1 MDAPWFSWLSLTLGL
16 GSAVAEAEILSI
28 DGPHGTRGVKLSS
41 AEKVLWP
48 AAGQSPAITKRDLA
62 DYLLAVSEP
71 FLRINGDRPMTLQRF
86 PDGIEGEEF
95 FAKRPPAG
103 APKWLNRVTCTYP
116 SRRRH
121 DQLTFDEPAALA
133 WAAQMATITFH
144 PWPVRTANLDNP
156 DEFRIDL
163 DPQPGRDFTDAVTAA
178 LALREVMAEVGL
190 TAYAKTSG
198 NRGVHVYARI
208 APTHE
213 FQDVRHGVI
222 GVARELERRMPDL
235 VTTSWWKEERGE
247 RVFVDFNQANRDRTI
262 AGAYSPRP
270 LPGAPVSTPLT
281 WDELP
286 DADPRD
292 LTVWR
297 VPKLLADRPCP
308 WASMDAEPG
317 DLAGALALWEADLER
332 GLGELNFPPDYPK
345 MPGEPPR
352 VPPSKRKADRPE
364 EDYLAPKAER
374 DAEWGTPIVPPFGPM
389 LAKSV
394 KEFPKADVLFEPK
407 WDGFRTIIWRS
418 GDMVEL
424 GSRNSRPMTR
434 YFPELVEAVK
444 ENFPDPCVIDGE
456 IILIDPDSGDRL
468 NFDLLQQRIHPAA
481 SRIKKLSEAMPASFV
496 GFDLLAWGEENW
508 AEKPFAER
516 RKGLEK
522 ALAKAKPPIYLTRAT
537 GDRELAKQWFEQFE
551 GAGLDG
557 VIAKPLDAPYAEDKR
572 VMWKIKHERTADCV
586 VAGYRLYRDETDA
599 IGSLLLGLYTDDGT
613 LNSVG
618 VIGAFTMER
627 RRELFAELQELVSDW
642 EGHPWAWAEPEADT
656 PDNRDQSFPRTPT
669 AAAHSRWNA
678 KKDLSF
684 TPLRP
689 ERVVEVRYDHMEG
702 NRFRHTAQ
710 FVRWR
715 PDREPASCTYAQ
727 LDEPVSY
734 DLADVLGTR

>member
-1 MDAPWFSWLSLTLGL
+1 M
-16 GSAVAEAEILSI
+16 AEAEILSI
-28 DGPHGTRGVKLSS
+28 DGSHGTREVKLSS
-41 AEKVLWP
+41 ADKVLWP
-48 AAGQSPAITKRDLA
+48 KVGRSAAITKRDLA
-62 DYLLAVSEP
+62 DYLLAVSGP

-190 TAYAKTSG
+190 AAYAKTSG

-468 NFDLLQQRIHPAA
+468 NFELLQQRIHPAA
-481 SRIKKLSEAMPASFV
+481 SRIKKLSEQMPVSFV

-522 ALAKAKPPIYLTRAT
+522 ALAGAKPPIFLTRAT
-537 GDRELAKQWFEQFE
+537 ADRELAKQWFEQFE

-627 RRELFAELQELVSDW
+627 RRELFVELQELVSDW
-642 EGHPWAWAEPEADT
+642 EGHPWAWAEPEDPEVRAERASKGPGAGQEDL
-656 PDNRDQSFPRTPT
+656 RDQAFPRTPT

-734 DLADVLGTR
+734 DLADVLGTAG

>member
-1 MDAPWFSWLSLTLGL
+1 M
-16 GSAVAEAEILSI
+16 AEAEILTI
-28 DGPHGTRGVKLSS
+28 GGPDGLREVKLTS
-41 AEKVLWP
+41 ADKVLWP
-48 AAGQSPAITKRDLA
+48 ATAGGAAITKRDLA
-62 DYLLAVSEP
+62 DYLLAVAEP

-86 PDGIEGEEF
+86 PEGIEGEEF

-103 APKWLNRVTCTYP
+103 APEWLNRVTCTYP

-144 PWPVRTANLDNP
+144 PWPVRAANLDNP

-163 DPQPGRDFTDAVTAA
+163 DPQPGRDFGDAVTAA

-208 APTHE
+208 APDYE
-213 FQDVRHGVI
+213 FQAVRHGVI
-222 GVARELERRMPDL
+222 AVARELERRLPDL

-281 WDELP
+281 WDELA

-292 LTVWR
+292 LTIWT

-308 WASMDAEPG
+308 WASMDAAPG
-317 DLAGALALWEADLER
+317 DLAGALALWDADLEH

-352 VPPSKRKADRPE
+352 VPPSKRKTDRPDD
-364 EDYLAPKAER
+364 DYLAPKAER

-389 LAKSV
+389 LAKLV
-394 KEFPKADVLFEPK
+394 KEFPKGDVLFEPK
-407 WDGFRTIIWRS
+407 WDGFRTLIWRS
-418 GDMVEL
+418 GDRVEL
-424 GSRNSRPMTR
+424 GSRNWPMTR
-434 YFPELVEAVK
+434 YFPEIVEAVK
-444 ENFPDPCVIDGE
+444 QNLPDPCVVDGE
-456 IILIDPDSGDRL
+456 IILVDPVAGDRL
-468 NFDLLQQRIHPAA
+468 DFDALQQRIHPAA
-481 SRIKKLSEAMPASFV
+481 SRIKKLSEQTPASFV
-496 GFDLLAWGEENW
+496 AFDLLALGEINY
-508 AEKPFAER
+508 AEKPFRER
-516 RKGLEK
+516 RAALEE
-522 ALAKAKPPIYLTRAT
+522 ALADARPPVYLTRAT
-537 GDRELAKQWFEQFE
+537 AERDLARQWFTQFE

-572 VMWKIKHERTADCV
+572 VMYKIKHERTADCV
-586 VAGYRLYRDETDA
+586 VAGYRLYRTETDA
-599 IGSLLLGLYTDDGT
+599 IGSLLLGLYADDGT
-613 LNSVG
+613 LHSVG
-618 VIGAFTMER
+618 VIGAFPLER
-627 RRELFAELQELVSDW
+627 RRELFAELQPLVTAW
-642 EGHPWAWAEPEADT
+642 EGHPWAWAEPAAEAA
-656 PDNRDQSFPRTPT
+656 DNRDQSFPRTPT

-702 NRFRHTAQ
+702 TRFRHTAQ

-715 PDREPASCTYAQ
+715 PDREPSRARTPSWRSPSATTSPTCWASS
-727 LDEPVSY
+727 E
-734 DLADVLGTR
+734 G